1 MAYSLLKPYSHLIW
15 DVHLA
20 RRSGVLLTECY
31 EHLGILCERILLYV
45 NIPIFGKRK

>member
-20 RRSGVLLTECY
+20 RPSGVLLTECY
-31 EHLGILCERILLYV
+31 EHLGI
-45 NIPIFGKRK
+45 F

>member
-20 RRSGVLLTECY
+20 RWSGVLLPECY
-31 EHLGILCERILLYV
+31 EHLGNFCERILFYV